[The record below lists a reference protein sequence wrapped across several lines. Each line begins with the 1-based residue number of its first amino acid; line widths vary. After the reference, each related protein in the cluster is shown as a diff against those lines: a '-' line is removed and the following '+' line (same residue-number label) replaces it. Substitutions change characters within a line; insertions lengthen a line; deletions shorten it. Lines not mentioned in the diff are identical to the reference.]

1 MGKNLIKKKYI
12 VATALKS
19 CFIKIKRKN
28 NFLTQKQ
35 ATTHDFLVENREC
48 NTQRGLIDSVYMY
61 WDVVITFKF
70 QFPFHN
76 CNFRST
82 KA

>member
-19 CFIKIKRKN
+19 CFMKIKRKKKM
-28 NFLTQKQ
+28 TQKQ

-48 NTQRGLIDSVYMY
+48 NTHRGSIDSLYIARGAYLV
-61 WDVVITFKF
+61 TLL
-70 QFPFHN
+70 
-76 CNFRST
+76 
-82 KA
+82 KALQ